1 MPTENLSPQKEEMII
16 DFDLD
21 SDETFISLEN
31 NYRLVD
37 HPDDPKAEYR
47 CFEILHGDFAGLIYR
62 YGRFKIAGRDNPDNS
77 RTIEYEYDVIQIPD
91 HVKGVSYPP
100 EKEREFSSLLANVLI
115 DIVTKWTEKN
125 KEETIFVKEEDV
137 EARANNTDKL
147 VTRRS
152 VYPTGNPF
160 PQE

>member
-1 MPTENLSPQKEEMII
+1 MTTEETIE
-16 DFDLD
+16 FDLNTD
-21 SDETFISLEN
+21 GTFLDIAQ
-31 NYRLVD
+31 NYKFVD
-37 HPDDPKAEYR
+37 HPDNPEADYK
-47 CFEILHGDFAGLIYR
+47 CVEILRGEFSGLIYR

-137 EARANNTDKL
+137 EARANNTEKF
-147 VTRRS
+147 VTRRT
-152 VYPTGNPF
+152 VYPAGNPF